1 MVELYEVEK
10 VKIEFLQSIADE
22 YGQVFSER
30 QLEMSVYMLNE
41 FCALC
46 TSNSLAFIRV
56 PIEESVQQYAQPQEN
71 PFDNIPELPPARPQ
85 QVQRQVQEMNAQ
97 LQQPVQHDV
106 DLATSDK
113 PKTFQDKIREMRMAP
128 KKQPGNMVNP
138 GDD

>member
-10 VKIEFLQSIADE
+10 VKIEFLQSIAEE

-56 PIEESVQQYAQPQEN
+56 PDEEPVQQYAQPPQEN
-71 PFDNIPELPPARPQ
+71 PFDNIPELPRP
-85 QVQRQVQEMNAQ
+85 QVQRQVQEMNNQ
-97 LQQPVQHDV
+97 LQQPVVHDV
-106 DLATSDK
+106 DLSTSDK

-128 KKQPGNMVNP
+128 KKQPGQLVNP